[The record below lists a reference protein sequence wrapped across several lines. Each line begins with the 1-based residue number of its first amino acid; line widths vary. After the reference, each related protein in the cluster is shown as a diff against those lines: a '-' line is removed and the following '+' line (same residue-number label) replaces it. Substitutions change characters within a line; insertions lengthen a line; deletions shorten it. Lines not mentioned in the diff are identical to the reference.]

1 MIGRAGPASGGLTE
15 QLLGLG
21 DSPWWWFAALCAQ
34 TDPELF
40 FPETGNLPRDAKR
53 VCARCPVCAE
63 CLDYALAQD
72 RLYGVWGGT
81 TERERRKLTT
91 TQGRAA

>member
-1 MIGRAGPASGGLTE
+1 MSGVG
-15 QLLGLG
+15 
-21 DSPWWWFAALCAQ
+21 WWTSALCAQ

-40 FPETGNLPRDAKR
+40 FPEKGDRPRDAKK
-53 VCARCPVCAE
+53 VCANCPVCTE
-63 CLDYALAQD
+63 CLTFALAHD

-91 TQGRAA
+91 TRRAA

>member
-1 MIGRAGPASGGLTE
+1 MTDWRASG
-15 QLLGLG
+15 
-21 DSPWWWFAALCAQ
+21 LCTQ

-40 FPETGNLPRDAKR
+40 FPEKATQSRDAR
-53 VCARCPVCAE
+53 AVCARCPVSAK
-63 CLDYALAQD
+63 CLEYALTHD
-72 RLYGVWGGT
+72 RVYGVWGGT